1 MRNLKQKT
9 LALFFTYRIS
19 LKVWEKIGNLTREI
33 KPYKE
38 LANYFNE
45 IYFFTYGDKEE
56 LKYQKIFS
64 KNIKIF
70 PKKWN
75 LPSIFYSLFLPFFYK
90 NELKKVDI
98 LKTNQMSGSWVAVI
112 AKWLYKKK
120 LVVRCG
126 YEWLSFLE
134 NQKKPLW
141 KRIVAKFIEKIA
153 YKDADK
159 IILTS
164 EKDKR
169 FVVKKFEI
177 KPEKVEV
184 IPNYIDIDLFKPLNL
199 LKEKNNL
206 IFVGRLE
213 EEKNLFNLIEAI
225 AMLPVKLVIVG
236 RGSLKEK
243 LKSFAK
249 EKNAK
254 VEFKESI
261 PNEKLPEE
269 LNKSEI
275 FILPSFYEG
284 CPKVLLEAMACGLPC
299 IGTNVEGIK
308 DIIKHRENGY
318 LCEPDA
324 KSIKKAILEI
334 LNDKNLKEKISQNA
348 RKTILEKFSLEKI
361 LEKEI
366 KIYQSL

>member
-1 MRNLKQKT
+1 MR
-9 LALFFTYRIS
+9 LALFFTKGIS
-19 LKVWEKIGNLTREI
+19 LEVWDQVGILKREI
-33 KPYKE
+33 KFYEK
-38 LANYFNE
+38 LGRYFEE
-45 IYFFTYGDKEE
+45 IYFFTYGNKED
-56 LKYQKIFS
+56 LRYQMLFS
-64 KNIKIF
+64 NDIKVF
-70 PKKWN
+70 PKKFN
-75 LPSIFYSLFLPFFYK
+75 LPSIFYSIFLPFVYRK
-90 NELKKVDI
+90 ELMKIDV
-98 LKTNQMSGSWVAVI
+98 LKTNQMSGSWAAVL

-141 KRIVAKFIEKIA
+141 KRMIARFIEKIA
-153 YKDADK
+153 YRNADK

-169 FVVKKFEI
+169 FVVKNFKI
-177 KPEKVEV
+177 KPEKIEI
-184 IPNYIDIDLFKPLNL
+184 IPNYIDTELFKPLNL
-199 LKEKNNL
+199 QKEKNRV

-213 EEKNLFNLIEAI
+213 EQKNLFSLIEAGAEI
-225 AMLPVKLVIVG
+225 SVKLVIIG
-236 RGSLKEK
+236 SGSLKEK
-243 LKSFAK
+243 LKNFAQ

-254 VEFKESI
+254 VEFKENI

-284 CPKVLLEAMACGLPC
+284 CPKALLEAMSCGLPC

-308 DIIKHRENGY
+308 DIIEHKENGY

-324 KSIKKAILEI
+324 KSIKKAILEV
-334 LNDKNLKEKISQNA
+334 LNDKDLKEKISQNA